1 MIPETDKQQNL
12 AVLID
17 ADNTSPSIIDN
28 LFAEIA
34 KYGISRVKRI
44 YGDWTS
50 PYLKGWKEV
59 LLSYAIHPIQQFHYT
74 VGKNATDS
82 AMIID
87 AMDLLYSS
95 RFDGFCLVSSDSD
108 FTRLATRIRE
118 AGITVFGFG
127 KKGTPNA
134 FVSACDKFIYTE
146 ILGKDEEEEEQEH
159 TIGEGSTNKKPQS
172 PRLLRGDSKLTN
184 LLRNSVDAVADEE
197 GWASL
202 GNVGQHISNQSPS
215 FDSRNYGFRKLSSLV
230 KATGLFEVEAR
241 AVDNESGNKA
251 IFIRHKERKGKTPRK
266 GSTRQAP

>member
-1 MIPETDKQQNL
+1 MNNSKESPEIRF

-17 ADNTSPSIIDN
+17 GDNAQPALVVDV
-28 LFAEIA
+28 LKEVA
-34 KYGISRVKRI
+34 KYGKITIRRV

-50 PYLKGWKEV
+50 RQMETWKKHLPQNAV
-59 LLSYAIHPIQQFHYT
+59 QPVQQFQYT

-87 AMDLLYSS
+87 AMDLLYSN

-118 AGITVFGFG
+118 GGITVYGFG

-146 ILGKDEEEEEQEH
+146 ILEKQAEEDESEHPAGEEEQAA
-159 TIGEGSTNKKPQS
+159 KKKQTPK
-172 PRLLRGDSKLTN
+172 LLRGDTKLTN
-184 LLRNSVDAVADEE
+184 LLRNSVDAVADED
-197 GWASL
+197 GWAAL

-230 KATGLFEVEAR
+230 KATGLFEVESR
-241 AVDNESGNKA
+241 AVNGESGNRV
-251 IFIRHKERKGKTPRK
+251 IFIRHRQRKAQKTGK
-266 GSTRQAP
+266 